1 MNNYILNSG
10 SFAYGSKTYN
20 YVETNNHYNFP
31 YVFKTDSSSDPIIYV
46 KQMSP
51 YGSGAGVGGSFSPD
65 GTNGFGPLMVYYN
78 IKAYGIATI
87 TEAAEIGGMTG
98 VSNNKCI
105 IKNEVENYGC
115 KIKEGVEYAD
125 SSCIK
130 YVDLEK
136 KESNLYYCSFT
147 ALEDNSAVFFRK
159 KTTMSETTQW
169 HLQFSYNGET
179 WDDVTNNNI
188 IGLNTG
194 QTVYIKQNADDYG
207 PARGNMSTSAYYSF
221 GMTGS
226 ISGGGYISS
235 LIDGK
240 NSNSTKELPS
250 DAEYIFYKLFS
261 GCTALTESPIIN
273 YTGASYHGYEQ
284 MFDGCTSLTN
294 VETYQKEFLPVADA
308 TASDYK
314 VKHPRTTNYYWL
326 RNVHSNGFLTVHQG
340 VKIGNG
346 EWDNIIS
353 LYQDAWST
361 STCPKD
367 WSLLDPDK
375 HVTPSVPIG

>member
-31 YVFKTDSSSDPIIYV
+31 YVFKTDSQSDPIIYV
-46 KQMSP
+46 KNMSP

-65 GTNGFGPLMVYYN
+65 GTDPFGPLIIYYDV
-78 IKAYGIATI
+78 KAYGIATI

-115 KIKEGVEYAD
+115 KIKEGAEYD
-125 SSCIK
+125 TNNRCIK

-179 WDDVTNNNI
+179 WRDVTNNI
-188 IGLNTG
+188 IIDLNTG
-194 QTVYIKQNADDYG
+194 QTVYIRQNADDYG

-221 GMTGS
+221 GMGGS

-235 LIDGK
+235 LIDGE
-240 NSNSTKELPS
+240 NSNSTKSLPS

-273 YTGASYHGYEQ
+273 YTDASYHGYEQ
-284 MFDGCTSLTN
+284 MFDGCTSLSK
-294 VETYQKEFLPVADA
+294 VETYQKKFLTIDGTVHPQA
-308 TASDYK
+308 TNKSWLNN
-314 VKHPRTTNYYWL
+314 VKSTDL
-326 RNVHSNGFLTVHQG
+326 CVLTVHQG
-340 VKIGNG
+340 VISGKGI
-346 EWDNIIS
+346 WDNILENYGYTS
-353 LYQDAWST
+353 
-361 STCPKD
+361 STCPLN
-367 WSLLDPDK
+367 WCLSDPDK
-375 HVTPSVPIG
+375 HVTPGVPIGL